1 MPHMSEAVSVHCE
14 KCSALVQ
21 KVRKYQKEN
30 RRLRRTNHQLRLQLK
45 SEYCFIKKQLWLS
58 EDYITVKVNSNVQSI
73 SFQTDYST
81 ATSSNGED
89 DMEMDEEMD
98 EEMDDE
104 SDEDEVM
111 NDIAEESIN
120 LEDSEDEG
128 NYLGSDRDYA
138 SLEDVDTE
146 YSTADEEQQ
155 SRNKV
160 M

>member
-1 MPHMSEAVSVHCE
+1 MFCPRTESEKVSERKQQIE
-14 KCSALVQ
+14 KNKPSAKTIV
-21 KVRKYQKEN
+21 EIC
-30 RRLRRTNHQLRLQLK
+30 
-45 SEYCFIKKQLWLS
+45 EYCFIKKQLWLS

-81 ATSSNGED
+81 ATSSNGKD